1 MNTEFGTAGMPVTL
15 KSAGKDII
23 ANGIAHTFD
32 RENFEIEIRGLRF
45 VFEFRTDS
53 NGQRIEQEVMS
64 ATGLKLLL
72 YNFNNTLGT
81 GLTSPL
87 ELGTLSNRKLYF
99 AFLVGALSESSIR
112 TVTYTF
118 FLGETVNE

>member
-1 MNTEFGTAGMPVTL
+1 MSSEFGTVGTSVTL

-32 RENFEIEIRGLRF
+32 RENFEIELKGLRF

-53 NGQRIEQEVMS
+53 SGQRIEQEVIS
-64 ATGLKLLL
+64 PTGLKLMI

-87 ELGTLSNRKLYF
+87 ELGTLSNRKLYL